1 MLHRGIRIL
10 HNIEDG
16 LLVIMLLSMI
26 ALAFSQIVMRNVFGT
41 GIVLLDPLLRIMV
54 LWVGLLGALVA
65 SRQKKQIS
73 VDVLTRILPPGLKN
87 ASFIITRT
95 FAAIVSGIIGWH
107 SWLFVIDEWKLGTKA
122 FSVVPAWLAELI
134 IPFGFS
140 VIAIRYSIQ
149 AISALIGNQQQGD
162 DGR

>member
-26 ALAFSQIVMRNVFGT
+26 GLAFSQIVMRNVFGT

-73 VDVLTRILPPGLKN
+73 VDVLTRILPPGLKT

-95 FAAIVSGIIGWH
+95 FAAIVSGIIAWH
-107 SWLFVIDEWKLGTKA
+107 SWLFVIDEWELGTKA
-122 FSVVPAWLAELI
+122 FNIVPAWLAEVI

-140 VIAIRYSIQ
+140 VIALRYSIQ
-149 AISALIGNQQQGD
+149 AVSALIGYKQQGD